1 MTKLDFTKIKN
12 ISFPK
17 SHYYRNKKISHRL
30 VEISVNHMS
39 NKGVISKIFK
49 EISKLH
55 NKKASNPIK
64 NEQILRIFFT
74 KKDIQVENKQ

>member
-1 MTKLDFTKIKN
+1 
-12 ISFPK
+12 
-17 SHYYRNKKISHRL
+17 
-30 VEISVNHMS
+30 MS

-74 KKDIQVENKQ
+74 KKDIQVENKQWISLALSLTSKLKP